1 MGCDESKMF
10 IFPVKGE
17 GVDEAYNHLLSEGFT
32 FKEEVDDKVDD
43 ERVILPKSQDSDW
56 SFIQVD
62 EKSEGMKYY
71 ICDPELK
78 PQYFISYLD
87 GVFEPI
93 VKTDSFLPKYPVTM
107 PLPDFYFKKDG
118 HYELNDK
125 HPIVHL
131 IEKIVELRES
141 VLKGPRTQ
149 FYHLYQLMRKAEV
162 PPPSELLKELM
173 ESEKQHIERE
183 WTLLGYTAKAL
194 KFGDYRELDI
204 YTQML
209 SSSVHDVRM
218 TDTFEGAKRSYNEMA
233 ELPEGERASSSSAHD
248 EFVNYLQTG
257 IQYMFPRLSAIGLP
271 LASIPFEEA
280 YMYIDPYDFS
290 RMEEKHQLLK
300 ELEIKLKE
308 VRAAKKAAEEA
319 EKEDDED
326 DEDSDEDSDE
336 DEEEETEEDTIDSM
350 KAELYEYR
358 KKMLDLRKEFNQ
370 ILESESDSALS
381 SLILREEM
389 GECSAKIQDV
399 QKRIEKALADKKEK
413 EEDAYDVMQVEL
425 DTYAQRMLSL
435 QKELNQILE
444 TEWHKQTDRELEIR
458 EEMKECNAKLIEA
471 KNRITKA
478 CEDSDKRLLEQAKSF
493 CAKIEAQQ

>member
-1 MGCDESKMF
+1 MGCENSKTF
-10 IFPVKGE
+10 PFPVKGE
-17 GVDEAYNHLLSEGFT
+17 GVDDAYNYLLSEGFT
-32 FKEEVDDKVDD
+32 FNEDDDD
-43 ERVILPKSQDSDW
+43 ERVILPKPQDSDW

-62 EKSEGMKYY
+62 EKFEGIKYY
-71 ICDPELK
+71 ICDLELE
-78 PQYFISYLD
+78 PRYFISYLD

-93 VKTDSFLPKYPVTM
+93 VKTDSFLPKYPVTI

-118 HYELNDK
+118 VYELNNK

-131 IEKIVELRES
+131 IGKIVELRES

-162 PPPSELLKELM
+162 PPPSDLLKELM

-209 SSSVHDVRM
+209 SSSVHEIRV
-218 TDTFEGAKRSYNEMA
+218 TDTFEGVKRSYNEMA
-233 ELPEGERASSSSAHD
+233 KLLEEDRSTSSAHD
-248 EFVNYLQTG
+248 EFANYLETG
-257 IQYMFPRLSAIGLP
+257 MQYMFPCSSAIGLP

-308 VRAAKKAAEEA
+308 VRAAKEA
-319 EKEDDED
+319 EKEDDEEEEEED
-326 DEDSDEDSDE
+326 EEEDEDSDE
-336 DEEEETEEDTIDSM
+336 EEEKEENTIDSM
-350 KAELYEYR
+350 KGELYEYR

-370 ILESESDSALS
+370 ILESESDSATLRK
-381 SLILREEM
+381 LILREEM

-413 EEDAYDVMQVEL
+413 EEDAYDVMKIEL
-425 DTYAQRMLSL
+425 DTYAERMLSL

-471 KNRITKA
+471 KNRIAKA
-478 CEDSDKRLLEQAKSF
+478 CEDGDKRLLEQAKSF